1 MYTSRQNYNTGS
13 HWLVGLILSLFTIV
27 LLISLVFSAI
37 MFFAENYGV
46 FMVLFGSFMIYK
58 YMFFNGPSL
67 SLLFKD
73 IAGFGFGILSFI
85 IGGLFIFANGITFQS
100 FINLF

>member
-1 MYTSRQNYNTGS
+1 MMERYMNSSSTTVAILLLLF
-13 HWLVGLILSLFTIV
+13 LVV
-27 LLISLVFSAI
+27 LVFSAI

>member
-1 MYTSRQNYNTGS
+1 MMERYMNSNSTTVAILLLLF
-13 HWLVGLILSLFTIV
+13 LVV
-27 LLISLVFSAI
+27 LVFSAI
-37 MFFAENYGV
+37 MFFAENYGI
-46 FMVLFGSFMIYK
+46 FMVLFGLFMIYK

-73 IAGFGFGILSFI
+73 IAGFGLGVLSFI